1 MIVPRLGE
9 MGAFDFDWAK
19 SAIEEGRLATRA
31 ALPEIRRYLGEGDG
45 AGFRK
50 PDSGVNSAGGSA

>member
-1 MIVPRLGE
+1 

-50 PDSGVNSAGGSA
+50 PDSGVNPAGGSA